1 MSGENDVCTLLERIL
16 VAPET
21 LIKTFPSWIFS
32 SQKSRL
38 CSEMHFLKAPV
49 WPVCHS
55 ILIWSDWEIE
65 RLLALLQTFDPFNL
79 ELRRPSFPF
88 EQTLSRIHTTESAK
102 QMENLEFTYRSF
114 HLGIEST
121 FLSFQANQECTQK
134 NSWTKK
140 DWTFELCFNRSF
152 QFGIET
158 TLLSLSKTFH

>member
-1 MSGENDVCTLLERIL
+1 MSGENDVCTLLERIS

-21 LIKTFPSWIFS
+21 LIKTFPSCIFS

-38 CSEMHFLKAPV
+38 CPDVHILKALV

-79 ELRRPSFPF
+79 ELRRPSSPL
-88 EQTLSRIHTTESAK
+88 EQTLSRIQTTKSAK

-134 NSWTKK
+134 KQLNK
-140 DWTFELCFNRSF
+140 EGLN
-152 QFGIET
+152 I
-158 TLLSLSKTFH
+158 